1 VKFSIENIT
10 KVTWK
15 GGLFEAVE
23 LTDKHRVAIGSFLK
37 AYEEITFDDLV
48 PKKGRG
54 LVLNF
59 AGPPG
64 VGKTLAADAIS
75 EKLEKPLYTIR
86 AGDRTRDTY
95 IDERG
100 GDYASVIDATLSKA
114 LAVAACW
121 NAIVLI
127 DEADIFL
134 HKRSIGDLSRSAVVA
149 VFLHHL
155 EYYQGILIL
164 TTNRITTYDPA
175 VKSRI
180 QLTLNF
186 KNLSESGRRALWEK
200 FMEKAREKAQ
210 ERAQEKAQEK
220 TRERAPE
227 RAPENESKSPYPKL
241 GPPSRSITKLPYN
254 GREIKNTVQL
264 AQLLAISQ
272 KKDLE
277 WEHVRSIVKSHKDR
291 NAIFDWSR

>member
-1 VKFSIENIT
+1 
-10 KVTWK
+10 
-15 GGLFEAVE
+15 
-23 LTDKHRVAIGSFLK
+23 
-37 AYEEITFDDLV
+37 
-48 PKKGRG
+48 
-54 LVLNF
+54 
-59 AGPPG
+59 GPPG
-64 VGKTLAADAIS
+64 VGKTLAAEAIS

-86 AGDRTRDTY
+86 AGDMTRDTY
-95 IDERG
+95 IADSG

-114 LAVAACW
+114 LAVAASW

-134 HKRSIGDLSRSAVVA
+134 HKRSISDLSRSAVVA

-164 TTNRITTYDPA
+164 TTNRISTYDPA

-180 QLTLNF
+180 HLMLDFND
-186 KNLSESGRRALWEK
+186 LSESGRRALWEK

-210 ERAQEKAQEK
+210 EKAQEKAKEK
-220 TRERAPE
+220 
-227 RAPENESKSPYPKL
+227 
-241 GPPSRSITKLPYN
+241 SITKLPYN

-277 WEHVRSIVKSHKDR
+277 WEHVQSIVKS
-291 NAIFDWSR
+291 